1 MFAEAS
7 RVNIEKNSESHLD
20 VHPGGARVTT
30 VRPSVQQ
37 PVRPDTRASADTHVL
52 TPAVGLPS
60 LQAGGTTLSP
70 CKCPG
75 LGLPCAQEPT
85 SSAFCPYYVPSY
97 GLPIYSAEDS
107 WGFWILWVRVFFIR
121 QSFFKNCLSSLLSI
135 LSFWD
140 SDLV

>member
-1 MFAEAS
+1 MLAEAS
-7 RVNIEKNSESHLD
+7 RVNIEKKSESHLD

-60 LQAGGTTLSP
+60 LQARGTTLSP

-75 LGLPCAQEPT
+75 LGLGVCSRAFVLGILPILCAQLWT
-85 SSAFCPYYVPSY
+85 SY
-97 GLPIYSAEDS
+97 
-107 WGFWILWVRVFFIR
+107 
-121 QSFFKNCLSSLLSI
+121 LLC
-135 LSFWD
+135 
-140 SDLV
+140 